1 MLKKF
6 TQAHFWHTKCR
17 KFVSF
22 YLNIIDMLTISNLL
36 FYFHSVTCMGCT
48 KYEKIPA
55 TGSDLPQCWIWNWGS
70 CGQYSCYQ
78 EYKKESQLCRTFDVP
93 DSSKLLNFKFLCRKK
108 NFPVYIHLKKKKKL
122 VCWMSSVFLFTL
134 RFKLH
139 KLSYKKKN
147 TNCTVIL
154 RCAMVWLWMLYSF
167 LEVTIQ
173 FYRRMLRI

>member
-108 NFPVYIHLKKKKKL
+108 NFPVYIHLKKKKNL
-122 VCWMSSVFLFTL
+122 FAGCLQFFFLHWDLNFTNFL
-134 RFKLH
+134 I
-139 KLSYKKKN
+139 KKK
-147 TNCTVIL
+147 
-154 RCAMVWLWMLYSF
+154 
-167 LEVTIQ
+167 IQ
-173 FYRRMLRI
+173 TAQ